1 MCVSFLTFD
10 FFLSLEKWLCTTI
23 KDTPYIE
30 KPRSSSYAFIVKIA
44 KYLRSTMDDDD
55 LSLPRKKKLECTV
68 TLLFFSNCVFSS
80 LTFCVE
86 IFTVSE
92 KLL

>member
-1 MCVSFLTFD
+1 
-10 FFLSLEKWLCTTI
+10 
-23 KDTPYIE
+23 
-30 KPRSSSYAFIVKIA
+30 
-44 KYLRSTMDDDD
+44 MDDDD

-68 TLLFFSNCVFSS
+68 ALLFFSNCVFSS